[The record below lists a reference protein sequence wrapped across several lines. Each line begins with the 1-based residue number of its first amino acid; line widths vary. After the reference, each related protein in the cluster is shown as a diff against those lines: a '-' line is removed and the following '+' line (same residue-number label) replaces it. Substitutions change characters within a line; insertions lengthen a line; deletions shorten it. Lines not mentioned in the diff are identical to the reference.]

1 MILWTPNLQHF
12 GTGGGFK
19 ESANA
24 SVAVDVE
31 CGNIMEH
38 PCDKKN
44 VQTCKAWGA
53 NFPYACIGDILLQSQ
68 HPHSCNLVHDRI
80 HPLACR
86 PHMGQERKVSP
97 IGFKADIVLISSIG
111 TNSVCVWVCV
121 CVRVFV
127 WQYVNMPISFQWLS
141 FVSVYGYTN
150 HWHHKWMQRTSSALK
165 GCHCWLL
172 PCEQTWTR
180 NFQ

>member
-86 PHMGQERKVSP
+86 PHMGQERKASP

-111 TNSVCVWVCV
+111 TNSVCECV
-121 CVRVFV
+121 CVSVCLCGNMSI
-127 WQYVNMPISFQWLS
+127 YLVN
-141 FVSVYGYTN
+141 
-150 HWHHKWMQRTSSALK
+150 
-165 GCHCWLL
+165 GCHVYLYMGT
-172 PCEQTWTR
+172 QTIGTI
-180 NFQ
+180 NECNEHQVP

>member
-121 CVRVFV
+121 CVSVCLCG
-127 WQYVNMPISFQWLS
+127 NMSICLYLF
-141 FVSVYGYTN
+141 N
-150 HWHHKWMQRTSSALK
+150 
-165 GCHCWLL
+165 GCHLYL
-172 PCEQTWTR
+172 YMGTQTIGTI
-180 NFQ
+180 NECNEHQVP